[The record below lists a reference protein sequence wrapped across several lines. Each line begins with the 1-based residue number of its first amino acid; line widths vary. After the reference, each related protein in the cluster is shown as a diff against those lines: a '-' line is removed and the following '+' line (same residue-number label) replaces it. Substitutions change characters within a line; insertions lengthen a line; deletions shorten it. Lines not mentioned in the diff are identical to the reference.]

1 MKRIRDKLHIEIDYT
16 PNDDGDDWELNV
28 TVNEEGRCLI
38 PFGCSLPDLTLN
50 RILDETKEIV
60 EEVLNL

>member
-28 TVNEEGRCLI
+28 TVNGEGQGLV

-60 EEVLNL
+60 EESLDL